1 MDIIAIP
8 FLLLIKS
15 VIGFTIW
22 IVLADVI
29 ISWLIALNIFNTN
42 NKIIFSII
50 DTISKIS
57 GFMLNP
63 IRSRLPTN
71 FGSIDISPIVL
82 ILFLTFI
89 ENIINR
95 ILIKIS

>member
-1 MDIIAIP
+1 MDIIAVP

-15 VIGFTIW
+15 LIGFAIW

-29 ISWLIALNIFNTN
+29 MSWLIAMGIFNTDN
-42 NKIIFSII
+42 RLVSSII
-50 DTISKIS
+50 NTISKIS
-57 GFMLNP
+57 GFVLDP

-71 FGSIDISPIVL
+71 FGSIDIAPIFF
-82 ILFLTFI
+82 ILFMTFI
-89 ENIINR
+89 ENIVNR